1 MNEAKHRFFCEDIHS
16 GFLSEEESM
25 HALRVLRLKIGDV
38 IQLIDGKGLL
48 CVATITDE
56 NKKGLCFLVTKKEQ
70 KTQAGFDIHIAI
82 APTKNIDRFAFF
94 LEKVTEIG
102 VSRITPILSKNSER
116 RDLKVDK
123 LRKNLIA
130 AMKQSGNL
138 FLPVID
144 EAIDL
149 KKFLESQTQSTS
161 KKFIAHCYEDSDKLE
176 LKNQLPTNKKVVI
189 LIGPEGDFTMEEVT
203 LAKQTDFCPVSLGE
217 SRLRTETAGIIAC
230 HTVHII

>member
-1 MNEAKHRFFCEDIHS
+1 MNEAKHRFFCEDINS
-16 GFLSEEESM
+16 GFLSEEETT
-25 HALRVLRLKIGDV
+25 HALRVLRLKIGDT
-38 IQLIDGKGLL
+38 IQLIDGKGQL
-48 CVATITDE
+48 CLATIADE
-56 NKKGLCFLVTKKEQ
+56 NKKGLCFLVTKKET

-116 RDLKVDK
+116 KDVKVDK

-130 AMKQSGNL
+130 AIKQSGNL
-138 FLPVID
+138 FLPIID
-144 EAIDL
+144 EPIEL
-149 KKFLESQTQSTS
+149 KKFLENQAHIKS
-161 KKFIAHCYEDSDKLE
+161 KKFIAHCFDDIDKSE
-176 LKNQLPTNKKVVI
+176 LKNHIPTDKKLVI
-189 LIGPEGDFTMEEVT
+189 LIGPEGDFTKEEVT
-203 LAKQTDFCPVSLGE
+203 LAKQSDFCAVSLGE